1 MIHPLHVIG
10 SSGFIGRSL
19 QQTDLSSN
27 LVLWSHAF
35 KADSMKN
42 HFDLLDSNT
51 WDSLCASRPK
61 NVLLLSWPG
70 LPNYQGEF
78 HLTENL
84 TQSIHLINRLIDVG
98 CESITIAGTCYEYGM
113 KSGSL
118 KETDP
123 VEPVNMYGIA
133 KDALRRFVASKC
145 PRAGVR
151 WTWLRIFYP
160 YGEGQNPKSL
170 YPSLVKAIN
179 QKSEFFPMSSGK
191 QIRDFVSAHYL
202 AKCILQIASP
212 GRQNGIVNLGSGKP
226 VSLKEFAISV
236 VDSAS
241 SSIQLKLGEYEDRN
255 DEPFAFWADTTKL
268 NSILSLQ

>member
-1 MIHPLHVIG
+1 MHPLHVIG
-10 SSGFIGRSL
+10 SSGFIGKSL
-19 QQTDLSSN
+19 QRHDLTGN
-27 LVLWSHAF
+27 LVLWSHRFNTNATE
-35 KADSMKN
+35 N
-42 HFDLLDSNT
+42 YFDLLNFKT
-51 WDSLCASRPK
+51 WDSLCASKPK

-78 HLTENL
+78 HLTKNL
-84 TQSIHLINRLIDVG
+84 TQSINLIDRLIDAG
-98 CESITIAGTCYEYGM
+98 CESLTVAGTCYEYGL

-123 VEPVNMYGIA
+123 AEPVNMYGIA
-133 KDALRRFVASKC
+133 KDALRRFVAIKC
-145 PRAGVR
+145 SRAGVK

-202 AKCILQIASP
+202 AKCILQLASS
-212 GRQNGIVNLGSGKP
+212 GCQNEIVNLGSGTP
-226 VSLKEFAISV
+226 MSLKDFATSV
-236 VDSAS
+236 INSAS
-241 SSIQLKLGEYEDRN
+241 SNIQLKLGEYQDRN
-255 DEPFAFWADTTKL
+255 DEPFAFWADTSKL